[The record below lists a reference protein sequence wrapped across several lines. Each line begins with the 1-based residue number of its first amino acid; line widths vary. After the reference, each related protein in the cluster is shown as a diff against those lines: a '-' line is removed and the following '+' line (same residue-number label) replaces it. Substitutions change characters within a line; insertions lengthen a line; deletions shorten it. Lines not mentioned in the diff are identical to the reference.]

1 MVPVGSSS
9 FAVSLDERLGH
20 CFDRRRSASTN
31 SARSGASRLLSG
43 EPSGEPRD
51 ANADERP
58 TLLVWE
64 RVGRVKAWPRG
75 PREGGVGDLG
85 YLSLGRL

>member
-31 SARSGASRLLSG
+31 SARQVPVGCFRGSQVGSHATRTLTNDQPFWYGSGWDG
-43 EPSGEPRD
+43 
-51 ANADERP
+51 
-58 TLLVWE
+58 
-64 RVGRVKAWPRG
+64 
-75 PREGGVGDLG
+75 
-85 YLSLGRL
+85 

>member
-31 SARSGASRLLSG
+31 SARQVPVGCFRGSQVGSHVN
-43 EPSGEPRD
+43 